1 MKKIAVVLLL
11 LVYAGATTGATI
23 HLHYCMNQF
32 VGSSLWHSGKDSK
45 CGKCGMKDKKGGCCK
60 DEHKQA
66 KLTAEHQKTTPAQQ
80 FQLFEN
86 AGLVPGNDIGS
97 FTAIKRS
104 SILPATHAPLIIA
117 KERRYLLHG
126 VFLI

>member
-1 MKKIAVVLLL
+1 MKKIAVILLL
-11 LVYAGATTGATI
+11 LVYTGATTGATI

-45 CGKCGMKDKKGGCCK
+45 CGKCGMTAKNNGCCK

-66 KLTAEHQKTTPAQQ
+66 KLTTEHQKATLAQQ
-80 FQLFEN
+80 FQLSEN
-86 AGLVPGNDIGS
+86 AGLLPFAGLTS
-97 FTAIKRS
+97 FAAIQSSSLLTAIH
-104 SILPATHAPLIIA
+104 PPPIIA

>member
-1 MKKIAVVLLL
+1 MKKIAVILLL
-11 LVYAGATTGATI
+11 LVYTGATTGATI

-32 VGSSLWHSGKDSK
+32 VGSSLWHTGKDSK
-45 CGKCGMKDKKGGCCK
+45 CGKCGMKDKKDGCCK

-66 KLTAEHQKTTPAQQ
+66 KLTTEHQKVSLAQQ
-80 FQLFEN
+80 FQLFEKI
-86 AGLVPGNDIGS
+86 GLLPIADLTS
-97 FTAIKRS
+97 FAATQIS
-104 SILPATHAPLIIA
+104 STIPATHAPPIIL